1 MYAWIEK
8 APPDEKLQLRWWTL
22 DCTSP
27 PAAPPRGLEAIRAL
41 LEERRHTQ
49 PDAEQTRLQTA
60 LEAMLPWLPAE
71 PVALEHGLRLGLLH
85 HSQPAAERAQR
96 EQTIAQHMAEVLGPP
111 AQWPASR
118 REALQAVQRMAVLT
132 PNPFMHDHLPS
143 VIYTHLAADFSARSS
158 MQALTKDEQALEQ
171 AVNHIIEVCGGRHVP
186 CAKSTLMAASL
197 LAPPGLRL
205 SMVAMLLDFKNAGRA
220 DWINALLTGVSD
232 PSFPGYITAR
242 CDALNQGMMQLRH
255 MVDNKLE
262 SPAEAAEIAAATG
275 QHMHNGFVQA
285 AAKAMNELVNALDQG
300 VPMGQR
306 GTQALQWCA
315 EQAQREQEQAVARS
329 GGWLRRQAVGNRPPE
344 TAPLP
349 GAMSSDDVT
358 TAWID
363 QQTVDL
369 LEGPVATTEEAPPL
383 DRRKAREKL
392 QARNTRAR
400 TPSSVVPN
408 TPRQTQPAAPAKPT
422 KNDDDWTDNDVT
434 LLLQQALSHSAH
446 YFRDEI
452 NDLIERAKLL
462 GAPTPVIEQAHSLVS
477 TLDAIA
483 KDPPVRESGPRR
495 TFAQAELVIQA
506 MRQAIKKAEGD
517 ERLREQF
524 DRALTLALARETLKR
539 GRRSGGQIA
548 CPLSPTDWGWVEQR
562 YHRRWLSGAS
572 TLVTEDGV
580 VTPLRNN
587 EALALHVTAKS
598 LSGALFDV
606 SVHLWRRHGAA
617 RSAPSDNQE
626 PYPPMNEHDW
636 YDTYIPCT
644 VLHIPPK

>member
-8 APPDEKLQLRWWTL
+8 APPDDKLQLRWWTL

-285 AAKAMNELVNALDQG
+285 AAKALNELANALDQG

-548 CPLSPTDWGWVEQR
+548 CPLSPADWGWVEQR